1 MSKTSRLFLEE
12 QERRGD
18 FNSYLDDAYQ
28 KAVSKEKISI
38 KFELEKLFES
48 WGEIYGKKNFT
59 KNKSDDSKNI

>member
-48 WGEIYGKKNFT
+48 WGEIYGAKNVLKKEL
-59 KNKSDDSKNI
+59 DEDRNI